1 MQQEAAQKLRRA
13 EKETEL
19 LNKAANLA
27 NLTKAP
33 LTEGE
38 DGIQIM
44 ERTRKAARLK
54 MRTHNSLSHI
64 GTRSH
69 RGLQQAKARS
79 TVDSD
84 DSDEDTKAE
93 GGESGRDIGG
103 GDDAGGKSLGGDQQD
118 YDLSSEDDVDDPLEH
133 NRHLWD
139 AEDDIPR
146 YIFTYAKVNMYRDID
161 E

>member
-13 EKETEL
+13 EKEAEL
-19 LNKAANLA
+19 FNKAADLA

-33 LTEGE
+33 LTTGE
-38 DGIQIM
+38 DGIELM
-44 ERTRKAARLK
+44 ERTRKVARLK
-54 MRTHNSLSHI
+54 LRTHNSLSHI

-84 DSDEDTKAE
+84 DSDEDTKVE
-93 GGESGRDIGG
+93 GGESGRRI
-103 GDDAGGKSLGGDQQD
+103 GGKSLGGDQQD

-146 YIFTYAKVNMYRDID
+146 YIFTYAKVNMCT
-161 E
+161 EVSMNE